1 MSYNVLDKPKHVLT
15 MSAEIKR
22 KVIDGFRPIS
32 KIMNKGKNELF
43 RYAILILPSNRD
55 YMWPWSNVVN
65 KLSCM
70 PLLKSQGDVH
80 ICIIYI
86 DMLSI
91 SLETWKWK
99 EPFLTFCPKFCYHME
114 PKENKKFNKLLKFH
128 LKIM

>member
-55 YMWPWSNVVN
+55 YMWP
-65 KLSCM
+65 
-70 PLLKSQGDVH
+70 
-80 ICIIYI
+80 
-86 DMLSI
+86 
-91 SLETWKWK
+91 
-99 EPFLTFCPKFCYHME
+99 
-114 PKENKKFNKLLKFH
+114 
-128 LKIM
+128 